1 MTEQD
6 SRDFLVALGVEIAS
20 WRKRRKL
27 TRAEL
32 GSRVDLS
39 ETTIGRIERGDAAS
53 AAAAG
58 DVWRIAAALGLSLSD
73 LTRRAEEALFLSGD
87 ADSTHEE
94 IAAHDSLGTIEEEQE
109 ASDFP

>member
-39 ETTIGRIERGDAAS
+39 ETTIGRIERGDVTA

-58 DVWRIAAALGLSLSD
+58 DVWRIAAALGLALSD
-73 LTRRAEEALFLSGD
+73 LTRRAEEAIELSERHAELD
-87 ADSTHEE
+87 ED
-94 IAAHDSLGTIEEEQE
+94 IAAHDSQGSIEEEQE
-109 ASDFP
+109 APDFP

>member
-32 GSRVDLS
+32 GSKVDLS

-58 DVWRIAAALGLSLSD
+58 DVWRIASALGLSLSD
-73 LTRRAEEALFLSGD
+73 LTRRAEEAIDLSGPR
-87 ADSTHEE
+87 EE
-94 IAAHDSLGTIEEEQE
+94 IAAHDSAGTIEEEQE
-109 ASDFP
+109 APEFP

>member
-32 GSRVDLS
+32 GAKVDLS
-39 ETTIGRIERGDAAS
+39 ETTIGRIERGDVV
-53 AAAAG
+53 AAAPAG
-58 DVWRIAAALGLSLSD
+58 DIWRIAAALGLSLSD
-73 LTRRAEEALFLSGD
+73 LTRRAEEAISLD
-87 ADSTHEE
+87 TTPREE
-94 IAAHDSLGTIEEEQE
+94 VAAHDSAVTIEEEQE
-109 ASDFP
+109 AQEFP